1 MPFVGSLV
9 FILSSLH
16 LPSLQ
21 NTAASTH
28 VQPVHVNTLST
39 LVHGSTQPLNG
50 KKKVKIR
57 SDLEVYDDHLYLM

>member
-9 FILSSLH
+9 FAILSSLY

-50 KKKVKIR
+50 KKKVIL
-57 SDLEVYDDHLYLM
+57 SIVFV